1 MEYSLQLQNKNFS
14 ELTLEEK
21 VDNLKY
27 RIAKMKAGIGVEKPK
42 AQPVVKPE
50 SVVKPEPVR
59 SEADDLKAK
68 LLGLKK

>member
-27 RIAKMKAGIGVEKPK
+27 RIANLKAGIGVEKPK
-42 AQPVVKPE
+42 AQPVA
-50 SVVKPEPVR
+50 KPEPVR